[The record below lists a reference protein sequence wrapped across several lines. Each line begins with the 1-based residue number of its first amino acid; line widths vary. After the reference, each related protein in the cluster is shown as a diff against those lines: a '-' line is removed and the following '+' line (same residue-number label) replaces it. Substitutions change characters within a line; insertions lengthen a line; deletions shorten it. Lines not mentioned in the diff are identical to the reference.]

1 MCNKPTNGLILFP
14 MSFRE
19 IDEAHRTSL
28 SLPSAKA
35 NRGRKRR
42 GSEIEGIPA
51 ATVPPC
57 NFSDRRTGRWTNEE
71 MALCDRLIA
80 KFESGELPIAG
91 GVKLNE
97 FLGSML
103 KSKQSRLTKKM
114 KNAKLSSKTFQITT
128 GNLTPAEARE
138 FSEIEEAFFQSI
150 LELKERAEIKFHMQ
164 KEWRE
169 QFSRVCAALCQPL
182 DGTNSFVHR
191 DEMVYRLHFL
201 FLREFGLQSH
211 CLRHHLL

>member
-1 MCNKPTNGLILFP
+1 

-19 IDEAHRTSL
+19 IDDAQSAAA
-28 SLPSAKA
+28 SLPSAKGQ
-35 NRGRKRR
+35 RSRKRR

-51 ATVPPC
+51 TSPAK
-57 NFSDRRTGRWTNEE
+57 NLSDLRTGRWTNEE
-71 MALCDRLIA
+71 MALCDKLIA
-80 KFESGELPIAG
+80 KFVSGELNIAD

-114 KNAKLSSKTFQITT
+114 KNAKLSSKTFQITS
-128 GNLTPAEARE
+128 GCLQLLEARE

-150 LELKERAEIKFHMQ
+150 LDLQERAEIKFHMQ

-169 QFSRVCAALCQPL
+169 QFSRVCAAFGQPL
-182 DGTNSFVHR
+182 DGTFMAASFDFSASFTRTH
-191 DEMVYRLHFL
+191 
-201 FLREFGLQSH
+201 S
-211 CLRHHLL
+211 

>member
-1 MCNKPTNGLILFP
+1 MNGLVLFP

-19 IDEAHRTSL
+19 LDEAHSAA
-28 SLPSAKA
+28 SNPSSAKG

-42 GSEIEGIPA
+42 GSETDGLPS
-51 ATVPPC
+51 TPPGT

-71 MALCDRLIA
+71 MALCDKLIA
-80 KFESGELPIAG
+80 KFVSGELNVAD

-114 KNAKLSSKTFQITT
+114 KNAKLSSKTFQITS
-128 GNLTPAEARE
+128 GCLQPAEARE
-138 FSEIEEAFFQSI
+138 FSEIEEAFFRSI
-150 LELKERAEIKFHMQ
+150 IDAQERAEIKFHMQ

-169 QFSRVCAALCQPL
+169 QFSRVCAAVCQPL
-182 DGTNSFVHR
+182 DGKLHVSLRSQCSILISSLISRLVGSF
-191 DEMVYRLHFL
+191 LLL
-201 FLREFGLQSH
+201 FQPMRT
-211 CLRHHLL
+211 